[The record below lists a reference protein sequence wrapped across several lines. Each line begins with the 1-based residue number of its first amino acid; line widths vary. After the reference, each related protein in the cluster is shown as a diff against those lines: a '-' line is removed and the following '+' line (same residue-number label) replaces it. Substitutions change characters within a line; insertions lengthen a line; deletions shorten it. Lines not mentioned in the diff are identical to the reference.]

1 MKIIEATLDHLS
13 ILVPLFD
20 AYRQFYKQESD
31 LEGAQQFLKNN
42 LTHQQSTVY
51 LAFSDTD
58 IPMGFVQLYPSW
70 ESVTMSKRWVLYDLY
85 VAEAGRKKGV
95 GTELMNRAKQLAQD
109 TGSKYLMLETAT
121 DNYTAQKL
129 YESLDYQRD
138 NEFYTYILEID

>member
-1 MKIIEATLDHLS
+1 MQIIEATLDHLS
-13 ILVPLFD
+13 TLVPLFD
-20 AYRQFYKQESD
+20 AYRQFYKQDSD
-31 LEGAQQFLKNN
+31 LEGAQQFLKYN
-42 LTHQQSTVY
+42 LTHQQSTIF

-58 IPMGFVQLYPSW
+58 IPLGFIQLYPTW

-95 GTELMNRAKQLAQD
+95 GTELMNRAKKLAQD

-121 DNYTAQKL
+121 DNYTAQNL

-138 NEFYTYILEID
+138 NEFFTYILEVN